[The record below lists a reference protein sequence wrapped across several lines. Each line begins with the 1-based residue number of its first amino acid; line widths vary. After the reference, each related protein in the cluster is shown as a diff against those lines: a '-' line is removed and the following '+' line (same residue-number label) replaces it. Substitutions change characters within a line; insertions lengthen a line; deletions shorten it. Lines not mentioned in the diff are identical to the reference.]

1 LFCEPRYLID
11 DIYDIFRGKPRVWLI
26 PNIKPVLISVILE
39 STTRTTCFFL
49 SSSIFMLSSL
59 LRTPRSARYIPPLES
74 NNGIPQNQR
83 HPSHNATAWTQKHQQ
98 HPDLHETHRLQ
109 RRRLHI
115 KNSSLRARSLPTHRI
130 RFRIRLRLSRK
141 QNLQKTQV
149 IRSPDLFIARTGGD
163 QLWRAGRDL
172 NPRPPT

>member
-1 LFCEPRYLID
+1 MTSTASLG
-11 DIYDIFRGKPRVWLI
+11 GKPRVWLI

-39 STTRTTCFFL
+39 NTTRTTCFFL
-49 SSSIFMLSSL
+49 SGSIFMLSSL
-59 LRTPRSARYIPPLES
+59 LRTRRSALHSATGKQQWNTTKPKTS
-74 NNGIPQNQR
+74 F
-83 HPSHNATAWTQKHQQ
+83 SNATAWTQKHQQ

-109 RRRLHI
+109 RRRLHS

-130 RFRIRLRLSRK
+130 RLRIRLRLSRK